1 MNRVTALV
9 SLYQELEENVDSL
22 PLARVAS
29 NIVPGEGNPE
39 AQVMLIGEA
48 PGASEQV
55 QRRPFVGRSGQL
67 LRSVLTEVGLPPES
81 VYITSIV
88 KARPPENRDPTSA
101 EISAFAPYLDREIA
115 IISPALVVTL
125 GRFSMAHFLP
135 GVKIS
140 QVHGQLHEVPWG
152 ARVLRVYTMYH
163 PAAALRSTRT
173 KAAFIQDFQKI
184 PESIFL

>member
-1 MNRVTALV
+1 MHKAVLLQKVNRDL
-9 SLYQELEENVDSL
+9 ELQVGKL
-22 PLARVAS
+22 PLAEKAGD
-29 NIVPGEGNPE
+29 IVPGEGSAE
-39 AQVMLIGEA
+39 ARLVFVGEA
-48 PGASEQV
+48 PGAQEQL

-67 LRSVLTEVGLPPES
+67 LRSILTEVGLPPET

-101 EISAFAPYLDREIA
+101 EISAYAPYLDREIA

-135 GVKIS
+135 GLKIS
-140 QVHGQLHEVPWG
+140 QAHGKLHEVPWG
-152 ARVLRVYTMYH
+152 ARVLRIFPMYH

-184 PESIFL
+184 PASIR